1 MEALFIGTNCVPLH
15 ADLFLYSY
23 ETYFIHQLHKK
34 KEKKLI
40 RSFHFMFRYIDDVI
54 SVNNSKFDDFV
65 DSIYLIESEI
75 KDVTYTARSAS
86 YPDLHLVVDS
96 GGRLRMKL

>member
-1 MEALFIGTNCVPLH
+1 
-15 ADLFLYSY
+15 
-23 ETYFIHQLHKK
+23 
-34 KEKKLI
+34 
-40 RSFHFMFRYIDDVI
+40 MFRYIDDVI

-96 GGRLRMKL
+96 GGRLRMKLST

>member
-1 MEALFIGTNCVPLH
+1 M
-15 ADLFLYSY
+15 
-23 ETYFIHQLHKK
+23 
-34 KEKKLI
+34 LI

-75 KDVTYTARSAS
+75 KDVTDTARLTS
-86 YPDLHLVVDS
+86 YLHLHLVVDS
-96 GGRLRMKL
+96 GGRLRMQL